1 MTKLLVL
8 YCFSKIK
15 DLQSLE
21 SLNPRPLTLNY
32 PGEELKVI
40 RFSRQLIKMNYTDL
54 KTYVYR
60 LTAFTASIL
69 LSCALSCAGTEKK
82 PMAMEPVPI
91 ESIPERVVVETDTT
105 DSDTKS
111 LEKDVRIDREMYLN
125 FILASLNIIRGDYTE
140 AKDYLSEVIEND
152 PDSIYLNNKMAIILE
167 KLGDTNGA
175 IKHALKCL
183 QIDPNDIGS
192 HLLLA
197 ELYFISGD
205 KASEQKEYE
214 TALGLDPQQQRVRM
228 ILATVLI
235 RNGLFNEALG
245 HLTELIN
252 QNPELTIA
260 YYYRGRVQIELGN
273 YQEAEKE
280 YLHTIELDD
289 NMEPAL
295 FDLASLYQMEKRFE
309 EAIKLYEK
317 LVSLYPSNRVA
328 KERLIALY
336 NSLGQTDNTNRLL
349 EDIKRGS
356 EPGDPIRQ
364 TLGLFYLRQGKLAE
378 SIAELDLIVTA
389 WPKDNKSRYYLA
401 IAYEENGEP
410 EKALNHFRMVQKGS
424 DYFINSQIHIAYI
437 LDARGEPDEAI
448 NVMKKAIEVDN
459 KNVELYMMLASMFES
474 KTRYDEALEVINE
487 GLKYDDKNI
496 ELIFRLGV
504 VLDKSGDK
512 EGSIKQMRRVLEID
526 PDNADSLNY
535 IGYTYA
541 EKGINLDE
549 AMDLIRKAMKIK
561 PDSAF
566 IIDSLGWVY
575 YQKGLYDEALD
586 SLEKAFLLVSDDPTI
601 AEHLGDVYLKKSN
614 YERSLEMY
622 QKALTLKPP
631 YMDKI
636 LKKIEDVKKF
646 IE

>member
-1 MTKLLVL
+1 
-8 YCFSKIK
+8 
-15 DLQSLE
+15 
-21 SLNPRPLTLNY
+21 
-32 PGEELKVI
+32 
-40 RFSRQLIKMNYTDL
+40 MNYLDL
-54 KTYVYR
+54 KIYVYR
-60 LTAFTASIL
+60 LTAITASIL
-69 LSCALSCAGTEKK
+69 LSCALSCAGTGKK
-82 PMAMEPVPI
+82 PMAIEPIPI
-91 ESIPERVVVETDTT
+91 RSIPGQVVVETDTT
-105 DSDTKS
+105 GSDSRS

-125 FILASLNIIRGDYTE
+125 FILASLKIIRGDYKE

-152 PDSIYLNNKMAIILE
+152 PDSIYLNKKMAVILE
-167 KLGDTNGA
+167 KLGDTKGA
-175 IKHALKCL
+175 IKRALKCL
-183 QIDPNDIGS
+183 QADPNDIGS

-197 ELYFISGD
+197 ELFFISGD

-228 ILATVLI
+228 TLAIVLI

-245 HLTELIN
+245 HLDELIN
-252 QNPELTIA
+252 QNPNLTIA
-260 YYYRGRVQIELGN
+260 YYYRGRVRIELDN

-280 YLHTIELDD
+280 YLHALELDD
-289 NMEPAL
+289 SMEPAL
-295 FDLASLYQMEKRFE
+295 FDLASIYQMEKRFE
-309 EAIKLYEK
+309 EAIKLLEK
-317 LVSLYPSNRVA
+317 LVGLYPANRIA
-328 KERLIALY
+328 KERLIGLY
-336 NSLGQTDNTNRLL
+336 NNLGQTDSTIRLL

-364 TLGLFYLRQGKLAE
+364 TLGLFYLRQGNLAE

-410 EKALNHFRMVQKGS
+410 EKALEHLRMIQQGS
-424 DYFINSQIHIAYI
+424 EYFINSQIHTAYI
-437 LDARGEPDEAI
+437 LDAKGESDEAI
-448 NVMKKAIEVDN
+448 NVIKKAIEVDN
-459 KNVELYMMLASMFES
+459 KNLDLYMILASMFES
-474 KTRYDEALEVINE
+474 KKRYDKALEVINE

-512 EGSIKQMRRVLEID
+512 DGSIGQMRKILEID

-549 AMDLIRKAMKIK
+549 AMDLIQKALKIK

-586 SLEKAFLLVSDDPTI
+586 SLEKAFSLLSNDPTI
-601 AEHLGDVYLKKSN
+601 AEHLGDAYLKKSN

-622 QKALTLKPP
+622 QKALTLEPQ
-631 YMDKI
+631 YMDNL

>member
-1 MTKLLVL
+1 
-8 YCFSKIK
+8 
-15 DLQSLE
+15 
-21 SLNPRPLTLNY
+21 
-32 PGEELKVI
+32 
-40 RFSRQLIKMNYTDL
+40 MNYTDL

-82 PMAMEPVPI
+82 PIVMEPVPI
-91 ESIPERVVVETDTT
+91 KSIPERVVVKTNTT
-105 DSDTKS
+105 DLDSKS
-111 LEKDVRIDREMYLN
+111 PEKDVRIDREMYLN
-125 FILASLNIIRGDYTE
+125 FILASLNIIRGDYKA

-167 KLGDTNGA
+167 KLGDTKGA
-175 IKHALKCL
+175 IKYALKCL
-183 QIDPNDIGS
+183 QIDPNDIES

-228 ILATVLI
+228 TLVTVLI

-245 HLTELIN
+245 HLDELIK
-252 QNPELTIA
+252 QNPALTIA

-273 YQEAEKE
+273 YKEAEKE
-280 YLHTIELDD
+280 YLHTLELDD

-295 FDLASLYQMEKRFE
+295 FDLASLYQMEKRFD

-317 LVSLYPSNRVA
+317 LVSLYPANRIV

-364 TLGLFYLRQGKLAE
+364 TLGLFYLREGKLAE

-410 EKALNHFRMVQKGS
+410 EKALNHFRMIQVGS
-424 DYFINSQIHIAYI
+424 DYFINSQIHMAYI
-437 LDARGEPDEAI
+437 MDARGESDEAI
-448 NVMKKAIEVDN
+448 NVIKKAIEVDN
-459 KNVELYMMLASMFES
+459 KNLELYMMLASMFES
-474 KTRYDEALEVINE
+474 KTRYNEAMEVINE

-496 ELIFRLGV
+496 ELIFRLGI

-512 EGSIKQMRRVLEID
+512 EGSIKQMRRILEID

-549 AMDLIRKAMKIK
+549 AMDLIQKALKIK

-586 SLEKAFLLVSDDPTI
+586 SLEKAFSLLSDDPTI
-601 AEHLGDVYLKKSN
+601 TEHLGDVYLKKSN
-614 YERSLEMY
+614 YKRSLEMY
-622 QKALTLKPP
+622 QKALTLKPQ
-631 YMDKI
+631 YVDKI
-636 LKKIEDVKKF
+636 LKKIEEVKKF

>member
-1 MTKLLVL
+1 
-8 YCFSKIK
+8 
-15 DLQSLE
+15 
-21 SLNPRPLTLNY
+21 
-32 PGEELKVI
+32 
-40 RFSRQLIKMNYTDL
+40 MNYLDL

-60 LTAFTASIL
+60 LTAITASIL
-69 LSCALSCAGTEKK
+69 LSCALSCAGTGKK
-82 PMAMEPVPI
+82 PMAIEPIPI
-91 ESIPERVVVETDTT
+91 RSIPGQVVVETETT
-105 DSDTKS
+105 GSDSRY

-125 FILASLNIIRGDYTE
+125 FILASLKIIHGDYKE

-152 PDSIYLNNKMAIILE
+152 PDSIYLNKKMAVILE
-167 KLGDTNGA
+167 KLGDIKGA
-175 IKHALKCL
+175 IKHAVKCL
-183 QIDPNDIGS
+183 QTDPNDIGS

-197 ELYFISGD
+197 ELFFISGD
-205 KASEQKEYE
+205 NASEQKEYE

-228 ILATVLI
+228 TLATVLI

-245 HLTELIN
+245 HLDELIN
-252 QNPELTIA
+252 QNPNLTIA
-260 YYYRGRVQIELGN
+260 YYYRGRVRIELGN

-280 YLHTIELDD
+280 YLHALELDD
-289 NMEPAL
+289 SMEPAI

-317 LVSLYPSNRVA
+317 LVGLYPANRVA
-328 KERLIALY
+328 KERLIGLY
-336 NSLGQTDNTNRLL
+336 NNLGQTDSTIRLL

-364 TLGLFYLRQGKLAE
+364 TLGLFYLRQGKFAE
-378 SIAELDLIVTA
+378 SIAELDLIITA

-410 EKALNHFRMVQKGS
+410 EKALEHFRMIQQGS
-424 DYFINSQIHIAYI
+424 EYFINSQIHTTYI
-437 LDARGEPDEAI
+437 LDAKGESDEAI
-448 NVMKKAIEVDN
+448 NVIKKAIEIDN
-459 KNVELYMMLASMFES
+459 KNLDLYMILASMFES
-474 KTRYDEALEVINE
+474 KKRYDKALEVINE
-487 GLKYDDKNI
+487 GLKYDNKNI

-512 EGSIKQMRRVLEID
+512 DGSIGQMRRILEID

-549 AMDLIRKAMKIK
+549 AMELIQKALKIK

-586 SLEKAFLLVSDDPTI
+586 SLEKAFSLLSNDPTI
-601 AEHLGDVYLKKSN
+601 AEHLGDTYLKKSN

-622 QKALTLKPP
+622 QKALTLEPQ
-631 YMDKI
+631 YMDNL